1 MEKKL
6 AKYFRE
12 SSKDFQA
19 RAKDLLFNYQ
29 CEGANRNRD
38 LESTEQLLEEAM
50 NFVADVQDF
59 FHHIAIV

>member
-1 MEKKL
+1 MDKKL

-12 SSKDFQA
+12 SSEDFQT
-19 RAKDLLFNYQ
+19 RAKDLLFSYE
-29 CEGANRNRD
+29 CEGSSRD
-38 LESTEQLLEEAM
+38 LGETEQLLEDAM

>member
-1 MEKKL
+1 MDKKL

-12 SSKDFQA
+12 SSEDFQT
-19 RAKDLLFNYQ
+19 RAKDLLFSYQ
-29 CEGANRNRD
+29 CEDIGRD
-38 LESTEQLLEEAM
+38 DSEQLLEDAM

>member
-1 MEKKL
+1 MERKL

-19 RAKDLLFNYQ
+19 RAKDLLFSYQ
-29 CEGANRNRD
+29 CED
-38 LESTEQLLEEAM
+38 EDTEQLLEAAM